1 MGTSVQEE
9 EEEEEME
16 VDEEEEMEVDEE
28 EEEEEE
34 MEVDGEE
41 KEDDGCLDD
50 NEDDDEPQPGPSSY
64 GCQHCTSRFA
74 NVNDLQRH
82 ESKVHP
88 QHRSTANQELL
99 CPHCSY
105 RAAAG
110 LYGKYTIIYTH
121 N

>member
-28 EEEEEE
+28 EEEEE
-34 MEVDGEE
+34 MEVDGEEE

-50 NEDDDEPQPGPSSY
+50 NEDDEPQPGPSSY
-64 GCQHCTSRFA
+64 GCQHCTSRFV